1 MIIGII
7 AARPGSI
14 LIRVSR
20 EMSFGPN
27 TKPASRVFG
36 SREAAASLSASST
49 ARAVSIMAHTLIEAD
64 APTSLRRAA
73 ICLEILDGRDLRH
86 QNAVRLRRARHGD
99 VVGPP

>member
-27 TKPASRVFG
+27 TKPARRVFG
-36 SREAAASLSASST
+36 SRAGRGEFLGMQHRARGLDHGPDLHGRRGAELGEMAA
-49 ARAVSIMAHTLIEAD
+49 D
-64 APTSLRRAA
+64 G
-73 ICLEILDGRDLRH
+73 LEILD
-86 QNAVRLRRARHGD
+86 A
-99 VVGPP
+99 